1 MSAANLLTPS
11 KPISGSS
18 FGTTSR
24 RSKTANARSN
34 QQQTQLPAMS
44 RSVLA
49 TCDTLPSFA
58 TAHGALSPEVV
69 RRIADR
75 YDLEQDDALHRFLK
89 TYKREGPLAC
99 LPFLSDPAILPELTR
114 AMREIA

>member
-1 MSAANLLTPS
+1 
-11 KPISGSS
+11 
-18 FGTTSR
+18 
-24 RSKTANARSN
+24 
-34 QQQTQLPAMS
+34 MS

-75 YDLEQDDALHRFLK
+75 YDLEQDDALHGFLM
-89 TYKREGPLAC
+89 TYKRKGPLAC
-99 LPFLSDPAILPELTR
+99 VPMLSDPAILPELTR